1 MTEQWDEWSGVFF
14 YLPTRRDEIACLY
27 HEEKGAADYP
37 EITKP
42 VKARTGVMMALVL
55 TS

>member
-1 MTEQWDEWSGVFF
+1 MSGVEWRLL
-14 YLPTRRDEIACLY
+14 LPTNETRRDEIACLY

-42 VKARTGVMMALVL
+42 VKARTVVMMALVL